1 MKWLIVLLGLVGC
14 FFLINAYMPG
24 AWSTAFVLPIGK
36 PGIPVAWA
44 VLMLGG
50 VLIVGARLK
59 SK

>member
-1 MKWLIVLLGLVGC
+1 MTKWLVVLLGLVGC
-14 FFLINAYMPG
+14 FFLINAYIPG

-36 PGIPVAWA
+36 GLPVAWA
-44 VLMLGG
+44 VLVMGG